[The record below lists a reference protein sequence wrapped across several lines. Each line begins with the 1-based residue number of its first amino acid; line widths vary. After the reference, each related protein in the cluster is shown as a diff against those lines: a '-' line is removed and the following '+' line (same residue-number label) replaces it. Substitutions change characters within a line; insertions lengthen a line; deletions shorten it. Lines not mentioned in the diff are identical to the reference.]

1 MSVVNLKGL
10 TLFPCDNKLSCS
22 SLIPGLLFL
31 SLSFHLLHLHGVWLA
46 SPHEQVM
53 VTNAEVQDLQ
63 NIKKWSVRGPSM
75 PLSDWYVLT
84 RVSVFCQQQDVNI
97 LSLGSVTCVQ

>member
-1 MSVVNLKGL
+1 ML
-10 TLFPCDNKLSCS
+10 
-22 SLIPGLLFL
+22 PGFLFL

-63 NIKKWSVRGPSM
+63 NIQKWSVQVPSM
-75 PLSDWYVLT
+75 SLT
-84 RVSVFCQQQDVNI
+84 EKCILTQLFVFF
-97 LSLGSVTCVQ
+97 